1 MKLSRLG
8 EFGLIEKIQH
18 ALPVGRGVRI
28 GIGDD
33 AAWVDNPAGSSLVT
47 TDLLIAGVHFDL
59 SWISMFDLG
68 YKSLAVNLSDI
79 AAMGGV
85 AAYTVLSLGI
95 PGNFDTN
102 AIDEF
107 YRGVT
112 ALARE
117 HRVAIVGGDT
127 NIAESL
133 IVSVCV
139 IGHAIHP
146 PVRRSGARPGD
157 DIYVTGTLGDSAL
170 GLKLL
175 RQKRRLSAR
184 GNKAELLKRHRRP
197 MPRLA
202 VGALLAKHRLAA
214 AMIDISDGLV
224 QDLEHICGASGI
236 GAVIRE
242 DCLPLSQAY
251 RALAGNDGTRHA
263 LTGGEDYELLF
274 CAKRQNRARVE
285 KLGARAGVSITRIGA
300 CVVGGK
306 DIVVLDRFEKPITI
320 THRGHDHFKK

>member
-1 MKLSRLG
+1 
-8 EFGLIEKIQH
+8 
-18 ALPVGRGVRI
+18 
-28 GIGDD
+28 
-33 AAWVDNPAGSSLVT
+33 
-47 TDLLIAGVHFDL
+47 
-59 SWISMFDLG
+59 
-68 YKSLAVNLSDI
+68 
-79 AAMGGV
+79 
-85 AAYTVLSLGI
+85 
-95 PGNFDTN
+95 
-102 AIDEF
+102 
-107 YRGVT
+107 
-112 ALARE
+112 LARE

-127 NIAESL
+127 NLAESL

-175 RQKRRLSAR
+175 CQKSRLSAR

-202 VGALLAKHRLAA
+202 VGALLARHRLAA

-224 QDLEHICGASGI
+224 QDLAHICAASGI
-236 GAVIRE
+236 GAVIWE
-242 DCLPLSQAY
+242 DYLPLSQAY

-274 CAKRQNRARVE
+274 CAKRQNRTRVE

-300 CVVGGK
+300 CVAGGK
-306 DIVVLDRFEKPITI
+306 DIVVLDRFEKPIRI